1 MDFPTLFERYGW
13 LVAIGLY
20 FLPQAWSFLADRVW
34 PERVRE
40 RSEAAKAIRDADA
53 TILKAKIEREDRESQ
68 QRLKLEERTVA
79 AIERME
85 SAITNGNQM
94 LTTLHAAFVQHER
107 FTYNT
112 SLEIKQSIEELQ
124 DLDGLR
130 KRTRDLEK
138 EMQAI
143 TQKGIKK

>member
-1 MDFPTLFERYGW
+1 
-13 LVAIGLY
+13 
-20 FLPQAWSFLADRVW
+20 
-34 PERVRE
+34 
-40 RSEAAKAIRDADA
+40 
-53 TILKAKIEREDRESQ
+53 
-68 QRLKLEERTVA
+68 
-79 AIERME
+79 ME

-107 FTYNT
+107 FTYNN

-124 DLDGLR
+124 DIDGLR

-143 TQKGIKK
+143 TQKGIKKS